1 MLKRQRALVPCCGP
15 LFFTAMRCQYC
26 MCPEALGVLVLRMGL
41 ADPINTVA
49 CVLLLEAFIFGLV
62 QHILPKNKKKRPI
75 LTILA
80 PPALF
85 VQRVKI
91 LVVITVGSVL
101 SVLERPGTSR
111 SRQISPSPSVLAVAR
126 RGDRTFESGKSS
138 EATGA
143 AVFVAALAAT

>member
-1 MLKRQRALVPCCGP
+1 M
-15 LFFTAMRCQYC
+15 
-26 MCPEALGVLVLRMGL
+26 
-41 ADPINTVA
+41 
-49 CVLLLEAFIFGLV
+49 
-62 QHILPKNKKKRPI
+62 

-111 SRQISPSPSVLAVAR
+111 SLQISLSPSVLAVAR
-126 RGDRTFESGKSS
+126 RGRSDFRIWKI
-138 EATGA
+138 
-143 AVFVAALAAT
+143 